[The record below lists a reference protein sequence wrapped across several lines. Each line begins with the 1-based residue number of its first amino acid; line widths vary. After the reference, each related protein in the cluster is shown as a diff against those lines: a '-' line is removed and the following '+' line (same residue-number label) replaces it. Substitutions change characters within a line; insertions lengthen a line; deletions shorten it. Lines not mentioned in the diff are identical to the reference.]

1 MNSKTYTIDSRPLT
15 VHFRDLPGVAEII
28 EEVVVQDCYRFKQ
41 LRNCGVVFNRVIDV
55 GAHMGIACA
64 MLRHFWPKVEIL
76 AIEPHEEYAEFIVEN
91 GADYIFSMAVQYAPS
106 RSFYVSPISG
116 GSLVYDPTVNFSEDI
131 PRDYTKRLLVPMTPL
146 EDVVDKVWKEGPI
159 DLLKVDAEGTE
170 VDLLC
175 NMTAP
180 LRNRIR
186 SCIGELH
193 HVAGFR
199 YIEQIIKLRYP
210 HWNAECWG
218 DPNASMS
225 MFAALPKAT

>member
-1 MNSKTYTIDSRPLT
+1 MNSKHFKVDGRDLTI
-15 VHFRDLPGVAEII
+15 HFRDLPGVAEII
-28 EEVVVQDCYRFKQ
+28 QEVVVDDCYRFQQ
-41 LRNCGVVFNRVIDV
+41 LRNCGVVFHRVIDV

-64 MLRHFWPKVEIL
+64 MMRHFWPKVEIL

-91 GADYIFSMAVQYAPS
+91 GADYIFSMAVQYD
-106 RSFYVSPISG
+106 RNRVFYASPISG
-116 GSLVYDPTVNFSEDI
+116 GSLVYEPSVNFCEDI
-131 PRDYTKRLLVPMTPL
+131 PETYTERLIVPIVPL
-146 EDVVDKVWKEGPI
+146 EEIVNKVWKDGAI
-159 DLLKVDAEGTE
+159 DLLKLDCEGSE
-170 VDLLC
+170 FDILC

-193 HVAGFR
+193 HIAGFR
-199 YIEQIIKLRYP
+199 FIEQIIKLRYP
-210 HWNAECWG
+210 HWNVECWG

>member
-76 AIEPHEEYAEFIVEN
+76 AIEPHDEYLSLISEN
-91 GADYIFSMAVQYAPS
+91 GADHIICVAIQYDPN
-106 RSFYVSPISG
+106 RKFYASPISG
-116 GSLVYDPTVNFSEDI
+116 GSLVYNPIVNFSEDI
-131 PRDYTKRLLVPMTPL
+131 PNDYTERSSVRMMTL
-146 EDVVDKVWKEGPI
+146 EEAVDKVWPEGQI
-159 DLLKVDAEGTE
+159 DLLKLDIEASEYDV
-170 VDLLC
+170 LC

-186 SCIGELH
+186 MAIGESH
-193 HVAGFR
+193 HITGHKF
-199 YIEQIIKLRYP
+199 IEQIIKLRYP
-210 HWNAECWG
+210 HWNVECWG

-225 MFAALPKAT
+225 MFAALPKA